1 MSAAALPLGQPGQDS
16 TYLKYGLK
24 PAQDLSVSPRAW
36 HTGSVGAT
44 QTADGSD
51 TTVAAT
57 TELYLAEIFVP
68 ANATLTGVAIFN
80 GSDVTDV
87 VKVGLYTAAGVLL
100 ATNAT
105 GGAGT
110 QSSGTSNYQRVPFT
124 ATVAVKGPATYYV
137 GCIYSGTTS
146 KLKRHIL
153 GSFGAGKLTGHAY
166 ATAMETTAVTGLTM
180 PTTFTTALGPIASL
194 Y

>member
-24 PAQDLSVSPRAW
+24 PAQDLSVSPRCW
-36 HTGSVGAT
+36 HTGGEPAIASTSG
-44 QTADGSD
+44 
-51 TTVAAT
+51 
-57 TELYLAEIFVP
+57 TEITPVITEIYLAEIFIP
-68 ANATLTGVAIFN
+68 ANATITGVAIFN
-80 GSDVTDV
+80 GAAAANN
-87 VKVGLYTAAGVLL
+87 VKVGLYTAAGVLV

-110 QSSGTSNYQRVPFT
+110 AQAGTDAYQRVPFT
-124 ATVAVKGPATYYV
+124 SAYTAKGPATYYV
-137 GCIYSGTTS
+137 GLIFDGTTA
-146 KLKRHIL
+146 RANAHVV
-153 GSFGAGKLTGHAY
+153 GNFGAGKLTGHVFS
-166 ATAMETTAVTGLTM
+166 TAMETTAVTGLTM

>member
-1 MSAAALPLGQPGQDS
+1 MSAAALPIGFPGQDS
-16 TYLKYGLK
+16 SYLKYGLK
-24 PAQDLSVSPRAW
+24 PAQDLSVSPRNW
-36 HTGSVGAT
+36 HTGAEPAIASTSGTDAT
-44 QTADGSD
+44 P
-51 TTVAAT
+51 VI
-57 TELYLAEIFVP
+57 TEIYLAEIFVP

-80 GSDVTDV
+80 GSAVTDD
-87 VKVGLYTAAGVLL
+87 VKVGLYTAAGVLV

-110 QSSGTSNYQRVPFT
+110 TQAGTDAYQRVPFT
-124 ATVAVKGPATYYV
+124 ATYAVKGPATYYV
-137 GCIYSGTTS
+137 GLIFDGTVSRFNT
-146 KLKRHIL
+146 HTV
-153 GSFGAGKLTGHAY
+153 GNFGAGKLTGHVY